1 MMTSPINAFGF
12 TVIPVSEY
20 QDLVSGNQT
29 KSDRI
34 DELNQSLKTLEK
46 KNQHILAEYDY
57 ARNSIGDLNI
67 RIQNRDE
74 QIEMMLLNIKSER
87 KSAEET
93 IQEIEAN
100 SDRQRATIT
109 ELRSQV
115 EALQWSETRANNLL
129 ADAVE
134 KRNNIARELIAVQKE
149 LREIKETYSK
159 TLAANVDL
167 DLKLS
172 EAIANLSATELQCNE
187 QTVQIATLQTSRNA
201 LLQDFDSSKRAVNI
215 ELDNHRIAI
224 LKVVDELERSL
235 RNPSVEVA

>member
-1 MMTSPINAFGF
+1 MTSPINAFGF

-109 ELRSQV
+109 DLQKQV
-115 EALQWSETRANNLL
+115 EKLEESDRIATETIDDLDSLVVSLRKEIASLQQDLKL
-129 ADAVE
+129 V
-134 KRNNIARELIAVQKE
+134 KE
-149 LREIKETYSK
+149 NYSK
-159 TLAANVDL
+159 VLAANADL
-167 DLKLS
+167 DSKLS

-235 RNPSVEVA
+235 RNPSVEVV

>member
-1 MMTSPINAFGF
+1 MISPINAFGF

-34 DELNQSLKTLEK
+34 DKLTEDVKNSGIVLNEQTQIINSQSA
-46 KNQHILAEYDY
+46 IC
-57 ARNSIGDLNI
+57 
-67 RIQNRDE
+67 
-74 QIEMMLLNIKSER
+74 
-87 KSAEET
+87 
-93 IQEIEAN
+93 
-100 SDRQRATIT
+100 DRQRATIN
-109 ELRSQV
+109 ELQKQV
-115 EALQWSETRANNLL
+115 
-129 ADAVE
+129 
-134 KRNNIARELIAVQKE
+134 KE
-149 LREIKETYSK
+149 LEESDRIATETIDDLDSLVVSLRKEIASLQQDLKLVKENYSK
-159 TLAANVDL
+159 VLAANADL
-167 DLKLS
+167 DSKLS

-235 RNPSVEVA
+235 RNPSVEVV